1 MQTDNS
7 LSGILI
13 SFRRG
18 PWSISTAR
26 TGARWIK
33 IRTAPPPFP
42 GQFGQG
48 KASGRTN
55 NFERPANVAARSESA
70 TTANRC
76 LIPSRVFPLR
86 LEESDFLSDGASSGA
101 LPVINDDAANMACG
115 GGRRFLPVPAGINPP
130 CSFVALPPNV
140 N

>member
-1 MQTDNS
+1 MLLDKAARP
-7 LSGILI
+7 G
-13 SFRRG
+13 
-18 PWSISTAR
+18 AR
-26 TGARWIK
+26 TILRALRIL
-33 IRTAPPPFP
+33 
-42 GQFGQG
+42 
-48 KASGRTN
+48 
-55 NFERPANVAARSESA
+55 AAGSESA